1 MAYVNVLDWKAEQV
15 ADWLRGLED
24 TVYPYAH
31 FFLNNDVTGQVAAQH
46 IISHVSF
53 HAIVSIFLSIVT
65 VVVIVCHKQCHT
77 NTIIHYI
84 NNTKVYKIRSLLLTL
99 PLQTPVIISCQY
111 FARQQTRSIVF
122 SDVEMDQIS
131 SDGQKFNPT
140 FAIPH
145 LDWSSS
151 KFDIFLDFLQ
161 SASKCSI
168 ESESADQSRF

>member
-53 HAIVSIFLSIVT
+53 HAIESIFLSIVT
-65 VVVIVCHKQCHT
+65 VIVIVCHKQCHT

-84 NNTKVYKIRSLLLTL
+84 SHTK
-99 PLQTPVIISCQY
+99 VIISCQY

-122 SDVEMDQIS
+122 SDVEMDQIK
-131 SDGQKFNPT
+131 SDGQNFNPT

-145 LDWSSS
+145 LD
-151 KFDIFLDFLQ
+151 
-161 SASKCSI
+161 
-168 ESESADQSRF
+168 

>member
-65 VVVIVCHKQCHT
+65 VIVIVCHKQCHT

-84 NNTKVYKIRSLLLTL
+84 NHTK
-99 PLQTPVIISCQY
+99 VIISCQY

-122 SDVEMDQIS
+122 SDVEMDQIK

-151 KFDIFLDFLQ
+151 TYFWAFYNV
-161 SASKCSI
+161 
-168 ESESADQSRF
+168 